1 MNVTT
6 IVYGI
11 IGITV
16 GIIVITSVLLGT
28 IDKASETYADYA
40 PLFGLVGI
48 LSVIAIVMI
57 AVRMMGSSKN

>member
-16 GIIVITSVLLGT
+16 GIIVISSVLLDT
-28 IDKASETYADYA
+28 VATASTEYEQYAA
-40 PLFGLVGI
+40 LFGLVGI
-48 LSVIAIVMI
+48 LAIIAIVMI
-57 AVRMMGSSKN
+57 AVRMMGGARN

>member
-16 GIIVITSVLLGT
+16 GIIVISSVLLGT
-28 IDKASETYADYA
+28 IDEASESYADYA
-40 PLFGLVGI
+40 SLFGLVGI
-48 LSVIAIVMI
+48 LAIIAIVMI
-57 AVRMMGSSKN
+57 AVRMMGSKN

>member
-16 GIIVITSVLLGT
+16 GIIVITSVLLST
-28 IDKASETYADYA
+28 INKASTDYSDYA
-40 PLFGLVGI
+40 SLFGLVGI
-48 LSVIAIVMI
+48 LSIIAIVMI
-57 AVRMMGSSKN
+57 AVRMMGGARN

>member
-28 IDKASETYADYA
+28 IDKASTDYSDYA